1 MKTELGDHMIV
12 RCQALGLEADI
23 EFKTKGFISGTYDA
37 IEGSIKEIE
46 TSKELFQL
54 TGKWNDIIDIKDL
67 NTGKNWYLSTHIKPF
82 KLNPESDLWR
92 SNPSM
97 NLEGYGSQQ
106 LMHLH
111 EGIMPQLLRKSLR

>member
-92 SNPSM
+92 SN
-97 NLEGYGSQQ
+97 
-106 LMHLH
+106 
-111 EGIMPQLLRKSLR
+111 